1 MSNQHKEKGVRLRK
15 KNAMMDNEPLRI
27 ADHHIDEVMKWCYEL
42 KASDITFQTNQPVW
56 ADVFGRI
63 QPVTRRRLS
72 PAEVIDVLNKIYG
85 PNGAA
90 QIASGRDI
98 DLAYEIKVDRITKYR
113 FRINATGIL
122 SDGND
127 GIQITART
135 LPEDPPRLST
145 MNVEAGIVENYA
157 PRQGLVLVT
166 GPTGSGKSTLL
177 AGMIRELA
185 ENPDANHK
193 ILTYEAPIEF
203 VYDNIAGPS
212 TIISQT
218 EIPRHL
224 PSFAAGVRNA
234 LRRKPT
240 IILVGESRDPET
252 MAACAEASLTGHLV
266 FSTVHA
272 NGVAETI
279 RRMSSVFSPEE
290 RQSRAIDMMESL
302 RLIVT
307 QILLRTVDGNRV
319 ATREFLVFDEY
330 VRDHLLGLSVDDWP
344 IATREL
350 MVDRGQTMAQ
360 AAKKIYDQGRID
372 DRTYRLIATKYEE
385 NEAA

>member
-1 MSNQHKEKGVRLRK
+1 MSHAPVKGVRIRK
-15 KNAMMDNEPLRI
+15 KNAMMDNEPIRI
-27 ADHHIDEVMKWCYEL
+27 VDHYVDEVMKWCYEL

-98 DLAYEIKVDRITKYR
+98 DLAYEIKVDRLTKYR

-122 SDGND
+122 SEGND

-135 LPEDPPRLST
+135 LPEDPPKLSAL
-145 MNVEAGIVENYA
+145 NIEREIVENYA
-157 PRQGLVLVT
+157 PRQGMVLVT

-177 AGMIRELA
+177 AAMIRELA
-185 ENPDANHK
+185 EDPDANHK

-203 VYDNIAGPS
+203 VYDNIVGPS

-224 PSFAAGVRNA
+224 GSFAAGVRNA

-252 MAACAEASLTGHLV
+252 MAACSEASLTGHLV

-272 NGVAETI
+272 NGVPETI
-279 RRMSSVFSPEE
+279 RRMASVFSPEE
-290 RQSRAIDMMESL
+290 RQARSVDLMESL
-302 RLIVT
+302 RLVVT
-307 QILLRTVDGNRV
+307 QALLRTVEGNRV
-319 ATREFLVFDEY
+319 AAREYLVFDEE
-330 VRDHLLGLSVDDWP
+330 VRDRLLAHSVDDWP
-344 IATREL
+344 GVTRTL
-350 MVDRGQTMAQ
+350 MRERGQTMAK
-360 AAKKIYDQGRID
+360 AAEKYYLDGRID
-372 DRTYRLIATKYEE
+372 ERTYRLIAVRDEE
-385 NEAA
+385 HTGG

>member
-1 MSNQHKEKGVRLRK
+1 MLVEPSRLSDD
-15 KNAMMDNEPLRI
+15 A
-27 ADHHIDEVMKWCYEL
+27 IDDVFKWCFEIQ
-42 KASDITFQTNQPVW
+42 ASDITYQTGQPVW
-56 ADVFGRI
+56 ADVYGRI
-63 QPVTRRRLS
+63 QPVTKRRLS
-72 PAEVIDVLNKIYG
+72 PAEVVDVLNRIYG

-98 DLAYEIKVDRITKYR
+98 DIAYEVKVSRNQRYR

-122 SDGND
+122 VDGTD

-135 LPEDPPRLST
+135 LPEDPPKLSS
-145 MNVEAGIVENYA
+145 MNVEPEIVENYS
-157 PRQGLVLVT
+157 PRQGMVLVT

-177 AGMIRELA
+177 AGMIRGLA
-185 ENPDANHK
+185 EDPDANHK

-203 VYDNIAGPS
+203 VYDNVAGPS

-240 IILVGESRDPET
+240 IILVGEARDAET
-252 MAACAEASLTGHLV
+252 IAACGEASLTGHLV

-279 RRMSSVFSPEE
+279 RRMSAVFPAEE
-290 RQSRAIDMMESL
+290 RQGRAIDLMESL
-302 RLIVT
+302 RMVIT
-307 QILLRTVDGNRV
+307 QALLRTIDGNRV
-319 ATREFLVFDEY
+319 AIREYLVFDEY
-330 VRDHLLGLSVDDWP
+330 VRDKMLQFDVDDWP
-344 IATREL
+344 DASRQLLKE
-350 MVDRGQTMAQ
+350 RGQTMEM
-360 AAKKIYDQGRID
+360 AARKVFEQGVID
-372 DRTYRLIATKYEE
+372 ERTLKLVTARA
-385 NEAA
+385 EAGGH

>member
-1 MSNQHKEKGVRLRK
+1 MSGGVKLKKKSALMATEPSRL
-15 KNAMMDNEPLRI
+15 NDDA
-27 ADHHIDEVMKWCYEL
+27 IDEVFKWCFEID
-42 KASDITFQTNQPVW
+42 ASDITFQTGQPVW

-63 QPVTRRRLS
+63 QPVTKRRLS
-72 PAEVIDVLNKIYG
+72 PAEVVDVLNRIYG

-98 DLAYEIKVDRITKYR
+98 DIAYEVKVSRTSRYR

-122 SDGND
+122 VDGTD

-135 LPEDPPRLST
+135 LPEDPPKLSV
-145 MNVEAGIVENYA
+145 MNVEPQIVENYA
-157 PRQGLVLVT
+157 PRQGMVLVT

-177 AGMIRELA
+177 AAMIRGLA
-185 ENPDANHK
+185 EERDANHK

-203 VYDNIAGPS
+203 VYDNVAGPS

-224 PSFAAGVRNA
+224 PSFASGVRNA

-240 IILVGESRDPET
+240 IILVGEARDAET
-252 MAACAEASLTGHLV
+252 IAACGEASLTGHLV

-279 RRMSSVFSPEE
+279 RRMSAVFPAEE
-290 RQSRAIDMMESL
+290 RQGRAIDLMESL
-302 RLIVT
+302 RMVIT
-307 QILLRTVDGNRV
+307 QALLRTIDGNRV
-319 ATREFLVFDEY
+319 ATREFLVFDEE
-330 VRDHLLGLSVDDWP
+330 VRDRMLQHDVDDWP
-344 IATREL
+344 DVSRTLLKE
-350 MVDRGQTMAQ
+350 RGQTMEMAAQ
-360 AAKKIYDQGRID
+360 QVFEKGIIDERTFKMVAAR
-372 DRTYRLIATKYEE
+372 A
-385 NEAA
+385 EAGGH

>member
-1 MSNQHKEKGVRLRK
+1 MTVVGVKLRK
-15 KNAMMDNEPLRI
+15 RSAMMTNEPGRLI
-27 ADHHIDEVMKWCYEL
+27 EQGIDDVFRWCFEL

-72 PAEVIDVLNKIYG
+72 AAEVIDVLNRIYG

-90 QIASGRDI
+90 QIAAGRDI
-98 DLAYEIKVDRITKYR
+98 DIAYEVKVDRTTRYR

-122 SDGND
+122 VDGND

-135 LPEDPPRLST
+135 LPEDPPKLAA
-145 MNVEAGIVENYA
+145 MNVESEITENYA
-157 PRQGLVLVT
+157 PRQGMVLVT

-177 AGMIRELA
+177 AAMIRGLA
-185 ENPDANHK
+185 EDPDANHK

-203 VYDNIAGPS
+203 VYDNVAGPS

-224 PSFAAGVRNA
+224 QSFAAGVRNA

-240 IILVGESRDPET
+240 IILVGEARDAET
-252 MAACAEASLTGHLV
+252 IAACGEASLTGHLV

-279 RRMSSVFSPEE
+279 RRMSAVFPAAE
-290 RQSRAIDMMESL
+290 RQGRAIDLMESL
-302 RLIVT
+302 RLVIT
-307 QILLRTVDGNRV
+307 QALLRTVDGNRV
-319 ATREFLVFDEY
+319 ATREYLVFDEE
-330 VRDHLLGLSVDDWP
+330 VRDEMLKHSVDDWP
-344 IATREL
+344 DTTRRLLRE
-350 MVDRGQTMAQ
+350 RGQTMEM
-360 AAKKIYDQGRID
+360 AAREVFEKGLID
-372 DRTYRLIATKYEE
+372 ERTYRMV
-385 NEAA
+385 AARAESGGH

>member
-1 MSNQHKEKGVRLRK
+1 MSGGVKLK
-15 KNAMMDNEPLRI
+15 KKSAMMTDEPSRLSEL
-27 ADHHIDEVMKWCYEL
+27 AIDEVFKWCFEI
-42 KASDITFQTNQPVW
+42 KASDITFQTGQPVW

-72 PAEVIDVLNKIYG
+72 PAEVIDVLNRIYG

-98 DLAYEIKVDRITKYR
+98 DIAYEIKVDRHTRYR

-122 SDGND
+122 VDGSD

-135 LPEDPPRLST
+135 LPEDPPKLSA
-145 MNVEAGIVENYA
+145 MNVERQIVDNYS
-157 PRQGLVLVT
+157 PRQGMVLVT

-177 AGMIRELA
+177 AAMIRGLA
-185 ENPDANHK
+185 EDPDGNHK

-203 VYDNIAGPS
+203 VYDNVAGPS

-240 IILVGESRDPET
+240 IILVGEARDAET
-252 MAACAEASLTGHLV
+252 IAACGEASLTGHLV

-279 RRMSSVFSPEE
+279 RRMSAVFPAEE
-290 RQSRAIDMMESL
+290 RQGRAIDLMESL
-302 RLIVT
+302 RLIIT
-307 QILLRTVDGNRV
+307 QALLRTTDGNRV
-319 ATREFLVFDEY
+319 ATREYLVFDEE
-330 VRDHLLGLSVDDWP
+330 VRDNMLQHDVDEWP
-344 IATREL
+344 EVTRVWL
-350 MVDRGQTMAQ
+350 KKKGQTMEM
-360 AAKKIYDQGRID
+360 AARKVFDQGIID
-372 DRTYRLIATKYEE
+372 ERTLRLVTARS
-385 NEAA
+385 EAGGH